1 MISRNREWMVWSVAM
16 VLAIAWGVCT
26 TAGAWAEVSA
36 VIDGPTEGRTGDLV
50 VLSGEQ
56 SVGDGYRWIP
66 PPGLQT
72 LECEGAA
79 RQIAFASGR
88 SGQFTFTLV
97 LADTEANIAYA
108 THTVAISSAGEQP
121 APGPDPDPDP
131 EPEPEP
137 GNYEGIRRLSMES
150 AAALADRA
158 TAQSLSA
165 AIRSADEA
173 MEQLCRTGQCPGL
186 AAAKQMMVAAIER
199 SLLLRAGNSRRV
211 NWLDGWRRPLNEAL
225 GQLPLD
231 TVPAYRAAM
240 RAAALGLSQA
250 S

>member
-1 MISRNREWMVWSVAM
+1 MVWCRYW
-16 VLAIAWGVCT
+16 LAIVLSLSFGPWAI
-26 TAGAWAEVSA
+26 AEVSA

-72 LECEGAA
+72 LECQGAA

-108 THTVAISSAGEQP
+108 THTVAISSSGEQP
-121 APGPDPDPDP
+121 APGPDPDPGP
-131 EPEPEP
+131 EPDPEPEP

-150 AAALADRA
+150 AEALADRA

-165 AIRSADEA
+165 AIRAADEA

-250 S
+250 G